1 MIRNNLYL
9 VTVLTNKKIEKLK
22 YYVDFSIYH
31 NVECLHQHI
40 CTIVGKDIIDN
51 YNIFYFYNGKI
62 LTEKVEI
69 ELFDKTIIAYLV
81 PKTKNINCGFNI
93 LNNSILNIFNRI
105 INGNRDIVREDYDD
119 NNNNDNNSDND
130 DYDVDIEV
138 PVNDINIDL
147 DSIFN
152 MYQEQFLAMIGMG
165 FSDETRVSMAL
176 QVTGGDIDHAV
187 NYYLSNA

>member
-1 MIRNNLYL
+1 MIRYNLYL
-9 VTVLTNKKIEKLK
+9 VTVLSGKKIEKLK

-31 NVECLHQHI
+31 NIERLHEHI
-40 CTIVGKDIIDN
+40 STIVGKDIVEN

-81 PKTKNINCGFNI
+81 PKTKNINSGFNI
-93 LNNSILNIFNRI
+93 LNNSIQNLFNRI
-105 INGNRDIVREDYDD
+105 MGIEPFDSD
-119 NNNNDNNSDND
+119 NNDNSDDYREESDNE
-130 DYDVDIEV
+130 IA
-138 PVNDINIDL
+138 VNDVNIDL
-147 DSIFN
+147 DAIFN
-152 MYQEQFLAMIGMG
+152 TYQEQFLAMIGMG
-165 FSDETRVSMAL
+165 FSDESRVSIAL